1 MTTHSS
7 ILAWEN
13 PMDRGV
19 WRSMVHGV
27 AKEEDTIQ
35 HLNTTTNIFPKAS
48 CQLQNKQ
55 TVFTCDQRFQRHS
68 HRLSLPNGGID
79 VV

>member
-19 WRSMVHGV
+19 WKSMVHGV
-27 AKEEDTIQ
+27 AKESDTIQ
-35 HLNTTTNIFPKAS
+35 HLNTTTNIFLKAS
-48 CQLQNKQ
+48 CQLHLPAIRGFRG
-55 TVFTCDQRFQRHS
+55 TVTGFPFPMGALT
-68 HRLSLPNGGID
+68 
-79 VV
+79 

>member
-13 PMDRGV
+13 PKDRGV
-19 WRSMVHGV
+19 WKSMVHGV
-27 AKEEDTIQ
+27 AKESDTIQ

-48 CQLQNKQ
+48 CQLQNKTDSVYLRSEVSEAQ
-55 TVFTCDQRFQRHS
+55 SQAFPSQWGH
-68 HRLSLPNGGID
+68 
-79 VV
+79 